1 MNGNRSSA
9 PALVF
14 IAGSARSGTTW
25 LARIFDSHPNTFYL
39 HEPDLVVYSSDFP
52 VVPNLDQLST
62 NIPMAEDFLQR
73 LLRSR
78 PLKAVASRPTFDK
91 TYRNGLARR
100 VREGVIVALR
110 GAEQL
115 AGRRVEAVPVPD
127 MITSTPAE
135 PISFV
140 LKSVNALARLPLYAA
155 ARPDMPII
163 HILRHPCGVAASG
176 LRGIK
181 SGKMRKSRI
190 FKGVLA
196 LPPAQRRGLDEET
209 VQSLSP
215 LQARMWSWVIL
226 NEWAMEQKPPNC
238 NWHTLRYEDLCAAP
252 LEESKKLFAACGLS
266 WQKQTED
273 FLRQGMEAGNT
284 DEYFSVIRNPSEPMN
299 RWRKELSAQ
308 EIEEVAAITADS
320 LPGKLYADTLNA

>member
-1 MNGNRSSA
+1 
-9 PALVF
+9 
-14 IAGSARSGTTW
+14 
-25 LARIFDSHPNTFYL
+25 
-39 HEPDLVVYSSDFP
+39 
-52 VVPNLDQLST
+52 
-62 NIPMAEDFLQR
+62 
-73 LLRSR
+73 
-78 PLKAVASRPTFDK
+78 
-91 TYRNGLARR
+91 
-100 VREGVIVALR
+100 
-110 GAEQL
+110 
-115 AGRRVEAVPVPD
+115 

-273 FLRQGMEAGNT
+273 FLLQGMQAGNT

>member
-39 HEPDLVVYSSDFP
+39 HEPDLVIYSSDFP
-52 VVPNLDQLST
+52 VVPNPDQLTT

-100 VREGVIVALR
+100 VREGLIVALR
-110 GAEQL
+110 GTEQL
-115 AGRRVEAVPVPD
+115 AGRRVEAFPVPD
-127 MITSTPAE
+127 MITSPPAQ

-140 LKSVNALARLPLYAA
+140 LKSVNALARLPLYAT

-181 SGKMRKSRI
+181 SGKMGRSRV

-196 LPPAQRRGLDEET
+196 LPPAKRRGLDEEA

-238 NWHTLRYEDLCAAP
+238 HWHTLRYEDLCAAP
-252 LEESKKLFAACGLS
+252 IEESKKLFAACGLS

-273 FLRQGMEAGNT
+273 FLRQGMQAGNT
-284 DEYFSVIRNPSEPMN
+284 DEFFSVIRNPSEPMN

-320 LPGKLYADTLNA
+320 LPGKLYADTFNA